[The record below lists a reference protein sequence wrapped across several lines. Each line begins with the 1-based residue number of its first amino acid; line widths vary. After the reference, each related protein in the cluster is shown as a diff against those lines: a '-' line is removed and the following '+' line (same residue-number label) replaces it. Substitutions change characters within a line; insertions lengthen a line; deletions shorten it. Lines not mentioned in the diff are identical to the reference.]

1 MFMSGATPGC
11 PRYDERVPLQD
22 DHVERRIAGSF
33 RVSARG
39 QLSLPADVRRRG
51 GIEEGGAVEMID
63 LGRSVLLVPG
73 GTGTLRRM
81 VGEIVTAEMYEELLD
96 EIDDPDLRDG

>member
-1 MFMSGATPGC
+1 M
-11 PRYDERVPLQD
+11 PRYDEPVALQD
-22 DHVERRIAGSF
+22 EPVQRRIAGAF

-39 QLSLPADVRRRG
+39 QVSLPADVRRRWGIQDG
-51 GIEEGGAVEMID
+51 GSVEMID

-81 VGEIVTAEMYEELLD
+81 VGEIVTPELYEELLE
-96 EIDDPDLRDG
+96 EIDDPDLQDG

>member
-1 MFMSGATPGC
+1 M
-11 PRYDERVPLQD
+11 YDGRVALQD
-22 DHVERRIAGSF
+22 DHVERRIAGTF

-39 QLSLPADVRRRG
+39 QLSLPADVRRRW
-51 GIEEGGAVEMID
+51 GIEDGGSVEMVD

-81 VGEIVTAEMYEELLD
+81 VGEIVTPELYEELLS
-96 EIDDPDLRDG
+96 EIDEPDLADG

>member
-1 MFMSGATPGC
+1 MYGKPVA
-11 PRYDERVPLQD
+11 LQD
-22 DHVERRIAGSF
+22 DRVERRIAGAF

-39 QLSLPADVRRRG
+39 QLSLPADVRRRW
-51 GIEEGGAVEMID
+51 GIETGGSVEMID
-63 LGRSVLLVPG
+63 LGQSVLLVPG

-81 VGEIVTAEMYEELLD
+81 VGDIVTPELYEELLA